1 MSVLNQCRLALTLP
15 VRTKQTSGRCP
26 VHSAPF
32 GSCCFLLSSAVHSY
46 SSVSRGLF
54 TSIVM
59 FQRALRVD
67 ASGHLSLWVSLLCV
81 SLPFSILQTAPHHL
95 ILLKL
100 SPRHLPF
107 LVKMNSVAL
116 CRGLLSFPLVGL
128 LPQPSPFS
136 LSSPAPHS
144 ASYTHRRL
152 GHSLYLQVRLQC
164 LLLYMVSMGKF
175 LVYLLLQLPTVCRKQ
190 VTPGL
195 LSRC

>member
-1 MSVLNQCRLALTLP
+1 MLP
-15 VRTKQTSGRCP
+15 VRTKQTSGRCRA
-26 VHSAPF
+26 HSAPF
-32 GSCCFLLSSAVHSY
+32 GSCCFLLSSAVHSH
-46 SSVSRGLF
+46 SSVWWGLF

-59 FQRALRVD
+59 FQRALTVVDAVD
-67 ASGHLSLWVSLLCV
+67 ASGCLSLWVSLLCV
-81 SLPFSILQTAPHHL
+81 SLPFSILQTSPHHL

-128 LPQPSPFS
+128 LPQPGPFS

-152 GHSLYLQVRLQC
+152 GHSLYLQVRLRC
-164 LLLYMVSMGKF
+164 LLPYMVSMGKF

-195 LSRC
+195 LSKC